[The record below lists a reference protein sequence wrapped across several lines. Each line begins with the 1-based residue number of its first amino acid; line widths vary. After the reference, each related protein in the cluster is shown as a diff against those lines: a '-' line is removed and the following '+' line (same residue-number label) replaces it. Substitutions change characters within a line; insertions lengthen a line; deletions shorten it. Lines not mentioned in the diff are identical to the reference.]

1 MGYKKKPD
9 LFEGCAI
16 IVTVLLII
24 LILNIDYAVWRLQ
37 HPEAPAWTYI
47 LK

>member
-1 MGYKKKPD
+1 MGYNKKKPTLWGLIVVM
-9 LFEGCAI
+9 LFIALCFK
-16 IVTVLLII
+16 
-24 LILNIDYAVWRLQ
+24 IDYTVWRLQ